1 MTVDVDQPADRS
13 VLTGKRILFGV
24 TGSIAAFKA
33 AGWVRELT
41 AESVGVTVV
50 MTGAAER
57 FVSSL
62 TFGALSGNPVYRD
75 MFDEAPDRLMAHINL
90 SREAD
95 CILIAPATAQTIA
108 RLAHG
113 MADDLLA
120 TVVLAARIPVVLC
133 PAMNSNMLSHPA
145 TRKNL
150 RQLQDMGYHVIPA
163 DRGILACGEEGAG
176 RLPQWESVR
185 ETLLRLFSPQD
196 LAGKK
201 IVVTAGPT
209 REPLDPARFLSNRS
223 SGKMGYAL
231 ARTAARRGA
240 EVVLVSGP
248 VALPEPVGIRTIQVN
263 TADEMR
269 AQVVS
274 LARNA
279 DIVIKAAA
287 VADFKPEKYRRQ
299 KIKKSSAGTVI
310 ELEQNTDILAELGKT
325 RQPGTLLVGFAAESR
340 NHEQEGFRKLR
351 QKNVDLVVVN
361 DILGAATGFD
371 VDTNQVLLVDGNGS
385 RRLPLLSK
393 VETANRIW
401 DHVLTL
407 NDSGA
412 LSGGA

>member
-1 MTVDVDQPADRS
+1 MTLEVEPPVLTAS
-13 VLTGKRILFGV
+13 VLNGKRILFGV

-33 AGWVRELT
+33 AGWVRELC

-62 TFGALSGNPVYRD
+62 TFGALSGNPVYGN

-113 MADDLLA
+113 MADDLLS
-120 TVVLAARIPVVLC
+120 TVVLAAEIPVVVC

-145 TRKNL
+145 TQGNI
-150 RQLQDMGYHVIPA
+150 RQLQKMGYHVVSP
-163 DRGILACGEEGAG
+163 DTGMLACGEEGAG
-176 RLPQWESVR
+176 RLPEWEHVH
-185 ETLLRLFSPQD
+185 EMLLSLFSPHD

-231 ARTAARRGA
+231 AGTAARRGA

-248 VALPEPVGIRTIQVN
+248 VALAEPAGINTIQVT
-263 TADEMR
+263 TAAEMR
-269 AQVVS
+269 EQV
-274 LARNA
+274 LEHARDA
-279 DIVIKAAA
+279 DIVVKAAA
-287 VADFKPEKYRRQ
+287 VADFKPRKYRQQ
-299 KIKKSSAGTVI
+299 KIKKSTAEPLI
-310 ELEQNTDILAELGKT
+310 ELEQNPDILAELGAT
-325 RQPGTLLVGFAAESR
+325 RRPGLLLVGFAAESR
-340 NHEQEGFRKLR
+340 NHEQEGLSKLR
-351 QKNVDLVVVN
+351 RKNVDLIVVN

-371 VDTNQVLLVDGNGS
+371 VETNQVILVDGSGS
-385 RRLPLLSK
+385 RQLPLLSK

-407 NDSGA
+407 PSPPGR
-412 LSGGA
+412 LL

>member
-412 LSGGA
+412 LSGGV